1 MANKREFKKYVETVS
16 SSICEYM
23 MEINVMTPDADH
35 DAIENAMI
43 MVLTAAENAV
53 MKSNIKFD
61 KGHSAFPEGGYRR
74 AREVFYKSLFKKAS
88 KEYKDA
94 VEKAI
99 KNFNKAIPAEVKE
112 RNKASL

>member
-1 MANKREFKKYVETVS
+1 
-16 SSICEYM
+16 
-23 MEINVMTPDADH
+23 MEVNVMTPETNH

-61 KGHSAFPEGGYRR
+61 KGLRAFPEGGYRKAR
-74 AREVFYKSLFKKAS
+74 AIFYTSLFKKAS

-94 VEKAI
+94 IEKAL
-99 KNFNKAIPAEVKE
+99 KTFNDAIPAEIKE
-112 RNKASL
+112 RNKASV